1 VTGESLGAGFLTI
14 ARLLRP
20 RGNRGELAAELT
32 CDDVAMLDRF
42 RRVSLAGGDRC
53 REEIT
58 VERAWLHGKRLV
70 LKFEGIDTISQ
81 AERLAGC
88 EVQIPDTERPPA
100 PPGRYYVAD
109 LLGCRVLEAR
119 SGRAIG
125 EAREWIETGAV
136 PLLRVE
142 AGKRSVLIPFAAA
155 ICVEIDPARRL
166 IRVDLPD
173 GLEELEPGN

>member
-1 VTGESLGAGFLTI
+1 VTGEAPGAGYLTI
-14 ARLLRP
+14 ARLLRS
-20 RGNRGELAAELT
+20 RGNKGELAAELT
-32 CDDVAMLDRF
+32 CDDVGIFDRF
-42 RRVSLAGGDRC
+42 RRVSLAGGGRG

-88 EVQIPDTERPPA
+88 EVQIPNTERPPA

-109 LLGCRVLEAR
+109 LLGCRVLDAR

-142 AGKRSVLIPFAAA
+142 AAGRSMLIPFAAV

-166 IRVDLPD
+166 IRVELPV